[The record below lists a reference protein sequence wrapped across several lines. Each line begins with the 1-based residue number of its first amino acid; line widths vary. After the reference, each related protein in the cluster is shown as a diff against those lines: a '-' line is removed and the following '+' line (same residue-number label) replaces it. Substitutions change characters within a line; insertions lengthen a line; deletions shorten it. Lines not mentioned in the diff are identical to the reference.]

1 MKRKI
6 YVVGE
11 ATNYMN
17 WMQGELVEDMKD
29 ANLVLFTGGEDV
41 SPELYNSPKHHT
53 TSCSPMRD
61 MHEVKEY
68 NKAKALNKP
77 CCGICRGAQFL
88 CVMSG
93 GKLIQHQ
100 EHPGQK
106 HDLHTKDGKTIRV
119 TSSHHQA
126 QLPFNLPQEEYTI
139 LGWTENLLAFHK
151 DGNNDEVN
159 PEVECEDV
167 MYHKANNL
175 GIQSHPEWCFPPSSP
190 SEIVM
195 IDYYQTLLDKF
206 LNKELCVKK

>member
-41 SPELYNSPKHHT
+41 SPGLYNSPRHHT
-53 TSCSPMRD
+53 TSCNPTRD
-61 MHEVKEY
+61 KYEVEEY
-68 NKAKALNKP
+68 LKAKSLGLP
-77 CCGICRGAQFL
+77 CCGTCRGAQFL
-88 CVMSG
+88 CIMSG

-100 EHPGQK
+100 AHPGDK
-106 HDLHTKDGKTIRV
+106 HDLFTKDGKTIRV

-126 QLPFNLPQEEYTI
+126 QLPFNLPEEEYTI
-139 LGWTENLLAFHK
+139 LGWTENLLPFHK

-159 PEVECEDV
+159 PEKECEDV
-167 MYHKANNL
+167 IYHKADNL

-206 LNKELCVKK
+206 LNKEL